1 MTIEEAIQ
9 DLKQYID
16 TSIGQRMDG
25 LATKE
30 DLKALE
36 RRTKT
41 DLSALEQRMDAK
53 LDTVLDAVGERADAV
68 DATQKD
74 HERRIT
80 RLEHRAA

>member
-1 MTIEEAIQ
+1 MTIEEAIK

-16 TSIGQRMDG
+16 TSIGQRLDG

-36 RRTKT
+36 RR
-41 DLSALEQRMDAK
+41 MDTK

-68 DATQKD
+68 DETQKD

-80 RLEHRAA
+80 RLEHYAA